1 MTDFVGIPDNIIED
15 TLVEITEKFER
26 EILLSLKKGAW
37 YKTKY
42 LDHLRTLNTSEKIKF
57 ILKEK
62 GFEND

>member
-1 MTDFVGIPDNIIED
+1 MTDFVEIPDNIIED
-15 TLVEITEKFER
+15 TLTEITEKFER
-26 EILLSLKKGAW
+26 EILLSMRKGSW

-62 GFEND
+62 GFESK